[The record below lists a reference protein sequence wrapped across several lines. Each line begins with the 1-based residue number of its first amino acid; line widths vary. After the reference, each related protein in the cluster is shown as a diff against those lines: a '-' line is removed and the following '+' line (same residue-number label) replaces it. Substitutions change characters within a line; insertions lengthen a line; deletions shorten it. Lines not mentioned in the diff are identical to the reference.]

1 MPTIVP
7 DRGDNPKRKISYL
20 ENVDSVKRKNRVD
33 PIQYEEMLKARKPGA
48 KDPFYGYQKRIGEWD
63 PERY

>member
-7 DRGDNPKRKISYL
+7 DRGDNPKRKMSYL
-20 ENVDSVKRKNRVD
+20 EEVDSVKRKNRVD
-33 PIQYEEMLKARKPGA
+33 PIEYEEMLKVRKPGA
-48 KDPFYGYQKRIGEWD
+48 KDPFYGYKKRIGEWD

>member
-1 MPTIVP
+1 MATKIP
-7 DRGDNPKRKISYL
+7 DRGDDPKRKMSYL
-20 ENVDSVKRKNRVD
+20 ENVDDVKRKNRVS

-48 KDPFYGYQKRIGEWD
+48 KDPFYGYKKRIGEWD

>member
-7 DRGDNPKRKISYL
+7 DRGDNPKRKMSYL
-20 ENVDSVKRKNRVD
+20 VEVDSVKRKDRVS
-33 PIQYEEMLKARKPGA
+33 PGQYQEMLKVRKPGA

>member
-1 MPTIVP
+1 M
-7 DRGDNPKRKISYL
+7 SYL
-20 ENVDSVKRKNRVD
+20 EEVNSVKRKNRVS

>member
-7 DRGDNPKRKISYL
+7 DRGDNPERKFFYL
-20 ENVDSVKRKNRVD
+20 QNEEPVKRRKRISQFAYQEV
-33 PIQYEEMLKARKPGA
+33 LKARKPGT
-48 KDPFYGYQKRIGEWD
+48 KDPFYDGQKRLGEWD